1 MKNSESTAELTS
13 DLQTQPVV
21 IRKVFICQN
30 GDCTEKDR
38 ARVLYERLLELRA
51 AAGLDDPDA
60 SGYFKCNL
68 SGCLNVCR
76 DGPILVIQ
84 PDQILYHCP
93 TENDLDCIFVDHL
106 LGGRPIPDL
115 FTRRKDS

>member
-1 MKNSESTAELTS
+1 MNQTESNAASTS
-13 DLQTQPVV
+13 DPAAQPVV

-30 GDCTEKDR
+30 GDCAEKVHAR
-38 ARVLYERLLELRA
+38 ALYERLLEMRA

-76 DGPILVIQ
+76 DGPVLVIQ
-84 PDQILYHCP
+84 PDQILYRCP
-93 TENDLDCIFVDHL
+93 TENDLDRIFVDHL
-106 LGGRPIPDL
+106 LGGRPVPDL
-115 FTRRKDS
+115 FTRRKDA